1 MCNLW
6 PSSLQCIQMLNQVL
20 LMWACHMLT
29 QLIHCILKKQIPVS
43 SENKL
48 LCEDRVPLDKK
59 YSQFFPQRFWCYSD
73 MEREIHWKDSYVGK
87 KLMSSGIHLWYRF
100 WTANLLTLSSI
111 INETVHYLELEWEIN
126 SSLSKMEFSQPLQS
140 GTAAPREHTHTHTH
154 TQRTRQKCSPCPIHQ
169 GSTTLPCPIRS
180 RSADLILHPLD

>member
-1 MCNLW
+1 MKINYFVRTECHLTK
-6 PSSLQCIQMLNQVL
+6 SIVSFSLKGSDVI
-20 LMWACHMLT
+20 
-29 QLIHCILKKQIPVS
+29 LIWN
-43 SENKL
+43 E
-48 LCEDRVPLDKK
+48 K
-59 YSQFFPQRFWCYSD
+59 YI
-73 MEREIHWKDSYVGK
+73 ERTVTWGK

-140 GTAAPREHTHTHTH
+140 STAAPMEHTHTHTH